1 MVASGGHWHVENK
14 FAAPGQGGAHRSG
27 LPHERQRVFVTI
39 EDTVY
44 EGSLVLT
51 GPGEGWLNYA
61 GRILPFY
68 MSVKQNVLTLWVE
81 GKTYSLNLV
90 TLGARRAGGT
100 GSVLPDGEIKAPM
113 PGTVLKV
120 LVKPGDT
127 VEANQPLVI
136 MESMKM
142 EMTLSAPQAST
153 VTDAPCAEGQ
163 LVEMGALLVRLD
175 PL

>member
-1 MVASGGHWHVENK
+1 MSKISLQLPNKVEPTVLDCRMDGNA
-14 FAAPGQGGAHRSG
+14 F
-27 LPHERQRVFVTI
+27 FVTI

-51 GPGEGWLNYA
+51 GPGEGWMNYA

-68 MSVKQNVLTLWVE
+68 MSVKQNMMTLWLE
-81 GKTYSLNLV
+81 GNTYQVNLV
-90 TLGARRAGGT
+90 TAGARRAGAG
-100 GSVLPDGEIKAPM
+100 GAANLPDGEIKAPM

-120 LVKPGDT
+120 PVKPGDT

-153 VTDAPCAEGQ
+153 VTDVLCAEGQ

-175 PL
+175 AQ